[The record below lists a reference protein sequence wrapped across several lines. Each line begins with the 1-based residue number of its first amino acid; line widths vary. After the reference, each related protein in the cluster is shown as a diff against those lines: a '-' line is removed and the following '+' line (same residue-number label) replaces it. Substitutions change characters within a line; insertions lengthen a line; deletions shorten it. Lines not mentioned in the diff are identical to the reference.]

1 MVAISFDPIH
11 SAILS
16 MDLQAGIVA
25 VYAQGG
31 ELVTRAGTIL
41 RRARDA
47 ELTIIHVKVGFRP
60 GLPEIHER
68 NMLLSRIKASPG
80 ISNFLRAPRCNPS
93 SGRAASER
101 SGGGM

>member
-68 NMLLSRIKASPG
+68 NMLLGGIKASPRHQQLFAG
-80 ISNFLRAPRCNPS
+80 PPVQSIQQSRRIRAIWW
-93 SGRAASER
+93 
-101 SGGGM
+101 